1 MLKKEGKVL
10 AIVDEIKPYANKDK
24 DGNRLSTTTDHR
36 TTTITMSVLNSEK
49 KPCMLVVHGWDL
61 PATTVLPKEGE
72 TWTTPDLRS
81 MNRVQPMVYDAR
93 W

>member
-1 MLKKEGKVL
+1 MLKYQGKVL

-24 DGNRLSTTTDHR
+24 DGNRLTTTTDHR
-36 TTTITMSVLNSEK
+36 TTTITMTVTTDDK
-49 KPCMLVVHGWDL
+49 KSCFLVVHGWDL

-81 MNRVQPMVYDAR
+81 VNRVQPLVYDAR
-93 W
+93 L